1 MCAYLCV
8 CMRKWERV
16 CVSVCEREKACEWVC
31 VCVCVR
37 VCLWVWGCVYIKI
50 TYLSFLFLILCGL
63 LDDFAILFVLGF
75 PMLFLALC
83 LRKSRCICNART
95 IYMCARVCLCQY
107 WLLHNHK
114 LPSKSVRTYTQL
126 RKTTHTSHHLPN
138 SKTPFYTLHKTVD
151 SVSQQRHPWIWQQR
165 IARWLDIARS
175 CIVEPVGKL
184 RLISSS
190 FVVHIL

>member
-1 MCAYLCV
+1 MLSLSLFGSWWPLGCFCNLLCV
-8 CMRKWERV
+8 PLSNALSGIL
-16 CVSVCEREKACEWVC
+16 SVGVQSICRYVVVVGWVC
-31 VCVCVR
+31 VFLNLTQICISEQTHTHI
-37 VCLWVWGCVYIKI
+37 YIAGI
-50 TYLSFLFLILCGL
+50 TKK
-63 LDDFAILFVLGF
+63 
-75 PMLFLALC
+75 
-83 LRKSRCICNART
+83 LRDTQQQSSS
-95 IYMCARVCLCQY
+95 
-107 WLLHNHK
+107 HNH
-114 LPSKSVRTYTQL
+114 T
-126 RKTTHTSHHLPN
+126 PN